1 MTYCLAIALEEGL
14 VFCSDSRTNAGPDR
28 VSTYSKMHRF
38 SVPYD
43 RSMVVMTAGNLATSQ
58 AVIAQL
64 QRDLEENAEFNI
76 FNARYVS
83 DVADYIGEISIKEQ
97 QKYAKKGGPNAGF
110 NASASFILGG
120 QIKGHAPE
128 LYMIYPE
135 GNHITASDLYPYLQ
149 IGETKYGK
157 PILDRI
163 IRRDTP
169 VETAMRCAL
178 VSVDSTM
185 RSNATVGPPL
195 ECLFYRRDSLLP
207 QEQYCKLEDRHPYL
221 ADLRQS
227 WDDNIRMAFDNLP
240 PLSAVFED
248 AESSS
253 R

>member
-1 MTYCLAIALEEGL
+1 MTYCLAIALDEGL

-38 SVPYD
+38 AVPGD
-43 RSMVVMTAGNLATSQ
+43 RSLVILTAGNLATSQ
-58 AVIAQL
+58 AVVAQI

-83 DVADYIGEISIKEQ
+83 DVADYLGTLSLAEQ
-97 QKYAKKGGPNAGF
+97 DKYAKKGGPNAGF
-110 NASASFILGG
+110 NATATFIVGG
-120 QIKGHAPE
+120 QIKGHEQE
-128 LYMIYPE
+128 LYMVYPE

-163 IRRDTP
+163 IRPDTP

-178 VSVDSTM
+178 VSIDSTM

-195 ECLFYRRDSLLP
+195 ECLFYRRGSLEP
-207 QEQYCKLEDRHPYL
+207 QERYFMLEENHPYL
-221 ADLRQS
+221 AQLRQS
-227 WDDNIRMAFDNLP
+227 WDDNIRSAFEGLP
-240 PLSAVFED
+240 SLSAMLEGD
-248 AESSS
+248 G
-253 R
+253 